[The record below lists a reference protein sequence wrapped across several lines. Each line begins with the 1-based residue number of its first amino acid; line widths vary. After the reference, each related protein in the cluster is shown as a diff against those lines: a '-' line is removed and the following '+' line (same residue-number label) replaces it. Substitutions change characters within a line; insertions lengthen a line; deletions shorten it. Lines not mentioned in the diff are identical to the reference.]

1 MAAAGLLRCAVG
13 PLALAAAVLLAAC
26 GDDGDD
32 RAAAVDPRSALS
44 CVEEKGL
51 LASLSFEPG

>member
-1 MAAAGLLRCAVG
+1 MRRG